1 MFTISEIKD
10 LSREQK
16 LRIMEVL
23 WEDLSHDESLVE
35 SPGWHADR
43 LRETE
48 ERFKSGRENAVDW
61 TSAKNQI
68 RSKFE

>member
-1 MFTISEIKD
+1 MVRISEIKD

-16 LRIMEVL
+16 LRIMEFL
-23 WEDLSHDESLVE
+23 WEELSRDDSLVE

-61 TSAKNQI
+61 TSAKKQL

>member
-1 MFTISEIKD
+1 MLTKSEIKD

-16 LRIMEVL
+16 LRIMEFL

-35 SPGWHADR
+35 SPDWHADR

-48 ERFKSGRENAVDW
+48 ERFKSGKEKVIDW
-61 TSAKNQI
+61 TSAKKQL

>member
-1 MFTISEIKD
+1 MLTKSEIKD

-16 LRIMEVL
+16 LRIMEAL
-23 WEDLSHDESLVE
+23 WEDLSLDESLVE
-35 SPGWHADR
+35 SPDWHADR

-48 ERFKSGRENAVDW
+48 ERFKSGKETVIDW
-61 TSAKNQI
+61 TSAKKQL

>member
-1 MFTISEIKD
+1 MLTKSEIKD

-16 LRIMEVL
+16 LRIMEAL
-23 WEDLSHDESLVE
+23 WEDLSLDESLVE

-48 ERFKSGRENAVDW
+48 ERFKSGKETVIDW
-61 TSAKNQI
+61 TSAKKQL

>member
-1 MFTISEIKD
+1 MLTKSEIKD

-16 LRIMEVL
+16 LRIMEAL
-23 WEDLSHDESLVE
+23 WENLSLDESLVE
-35 SPGWHADR
+35 SPDWHADR

-48 ERFKSGRENAVDW
+48 ERFKSGKETVIDW
-61 TSAKNQI
+61 TSAKKQL

>member
-1 MFTISEIKD
+1 MVTISEIKD

-16 LRIMEVL
+16 LRIMEFL
-23 WEDLSHDESLVE
+23 WEDLSRDESLVE

-48 ERFKSGRENAVDW
+48 ERFKSGKETVIDW
-61 TSAKNQI
+61 TSAKKQL